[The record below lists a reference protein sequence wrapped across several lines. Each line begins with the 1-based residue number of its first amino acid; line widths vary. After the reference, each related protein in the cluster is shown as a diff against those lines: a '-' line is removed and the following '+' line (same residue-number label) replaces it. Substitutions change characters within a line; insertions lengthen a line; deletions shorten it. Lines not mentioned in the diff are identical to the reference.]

1 MPRSLTPLLVALL
14 VMYSVQQLLTPVIAP
29 LSHDLALTTTQLG
42 LVFTVAAVA
51 LTLASPLWG
60 LLLDAAGPRPV
71 LIAGLGLCV
80 LGLTGFAAAAAFGTD
95 ETLTPDMAF
104 VFVLLFRSLLFGAGL
119 AALPVTALA
128 VAGTATHT
136 ETGRTTAVGLIGAAQ
151 GLATVIGPVVGGTLA
166 VVSLS
171 LPLYLAPAIA
181 VLLTVVVLLV
191 FKPAERSQEPVRSR
205 TWELLPAF
213 GVGLLTHLSLGLVQ
227 VVAVFFA
234 ADRLDATPGSVDGVL
249 FAAGLGLVLAQGVLV
264 PLLKWSP
271 ARLMR
276 IGTPIALAGYAL
288 IAAVPAL
295 LTLAFLAVAVG
306 VGFAIT
312 GFAAAASLGVG
323 PRHQGLVAG
332 LVTATS
338 GVTFVVG
345 PGLSTVLYDVDPLAP
360 VIAAGVAAA
369 LAVVLSLLPVTGTP
383 SRSAALID

>member
-14 VMYSVQQLLTPVIAP
+14 VMYSVQQMLTPVIAP

-71 LIAGLGLCV
+71 LITGLGLSV
-80 LGLTGFAAAAAFGTD
+80 LSLTGFAAAVTFGTD
-95 ETLTPDMAF
+95 ETLMPDVAF
-104 VFVLLFRSLLFGAGL
+104 VVVLVFRSLLFGAGL
-119 AALPVTALA
+119 AALPVAALA
-128 VAGTATHT
+128 VAGTAAHT

-171 LPLYLAPAIA
+171 LPLHLAPAIA

-191 FKPAERSQEPVRSR
+191 FKPAARSQEPVRSR

-213 GVGLLTHLSLGLVQ
+213 GVGLLTHLALGLVQ

-234 ADRLDATPGSVDGVL
+234 ADRLDAAPGSVDGVL

-295 LTLAFLAVAVG
+295 MTLAFLVVAVG
-306 VGFAIT
+306 AGFAIT

-323 PRHQGLVAG
+323 PRHQGLIAG

-338 GVTFVVG
+338 GVTFIVG

-383 SRSAALID
+383 SRPAALID